1 MKLFSRNVEILAPC
15 HDVIIKKF
23 SQKELNLYIIY
34 IELKN
39 IKGRKNIKNRNY
51 NDFGSTFFSLP
62 KEFLWKD
69 FKNL

>member
-15 HDVIIKKF
+15 HDVIIKKL

-39 IKGRKNIKNRNY
+39 IKSGKNIKNRNY
-51 NDFGSTFFSLP
+51 NDFGSNFFSLP
-62 KEFLWKD
+62 KEFL
-69 FKNL
+69 

>member
-15 HDVIIKKF
+15 HDVIIKKL

-62 KEFLWKD
+62 KEFL
-69 FKNL
+69 